1 MSTRAINT
9 SDKKDYQKKKIKDD
23 NLIIYRT
30 NFLIV
35 RDLFNLI
42 KDTRISN
49 SDFYAYIFDMN
60 KSDSEI
66 TMTSII
72 NTGYGNIEKY
82 SKKLIEY
89 GLSKEYFSKDNPE
102 YIQTPDEVINL
113 YVEFLDLENKL
124 IEDPYSQEKKA
135 KTFDFNKLSP
145 EEQKA
150 ERERNKMRDE
160 NRDHKNYMKMILLEN
175 IFSIKNKDDSLI
187 IDCLR
192 NILLDYMNINYELNP
207 ELYSMSTCIIKNE
220 ALCYLTQNQ
229 LKKYYRDTITNFV
242 NENEFNYVS
251 SLPETTRKN
260 IYGKKNN
267 GFTFYLIREAYQ
279 ILSQIDADRP
289 DALDNFYKYLGVSEE
304 DYESM
309 IDTNVAP
316 NKKMADLLTPFK
328 YPASLFRGD
337 TPTEYDISDD
347 IKIYYNEYYC
357 NGDYDLFNNALTVYL
372 CYKISSDNIGLVIPT
387 LALIN
392 HLYPEN

>member
-1 MSTRAINT
+1 MSTRTVNT
-9 SDKKDYQKKKIKDD
+9 SNKADYEKNKRNADH
-23 NLIIYRT
+23 LTIYRT

-72 NTGYGNIEKY
+72 NTGYGNIEKH

-89 GLSKEYFSKDNPE
+89 GLSEEYFSKENPE
-102 YIQTPDEVINL
+102 YIQAPDEVINL
-113 YVEFLDLENKL
+113 YVEYLDLENKL
-124 IEDPYSQEKKA
+124 IEDPYSKEKKA

-150 ERERNKMRDE
+150 ERKRNKMRDE

-175 IFSIKNKDDSLI
+175 IFSIKNKDGSLV

-192 NILLDYMNINYELNP
+192 NILLDYSEINKEAVP
-207 ELYSMSTCIIKNE
+207 KLYDMSAHIVDTTPT
-220 ALCYLTQNQ
+220 AYLSQKQTQQ
-229 LKKYYRDTITNFV
+229 YYIDTVSDFAKYDIADLSGK
-242 NENEFNYVS
+242 VS
-251 SLPETTRKN
+251 SKK

-267 GFTFYLIREAYQ
+267 GFTFYLIREAYL

-289 DALDNFYKYLGVSEE
+289 DALDKFYNYLGVSEE

-337 TPTEYDISDD
+337 APTEYDISDD

-372 CYKISSDNIGLVIPT
+372 CYKISSDNIGLVMPT
-387 LALIN
+387 LALIK